1 MVATLKPSN
10 PGDFDLVIFDCD
22 GVLVDS
28 EIIGCSAV
36 AEILTQYGVPTE
48 LEYVMRNF
56 LGRPATAVTE
66 EFVQRAGRALPED
79 FVTSWRESLFK
90 RFELE
95 LVAVKG
101 IQDAIEAIPL
111 PYCVASSS
119 DEERLDVSL
128 GKTGLLSLFEGNIFS
143 TTMVKRGKPA
153 PDLFLLAADKMGAKP
168 SRCVVVEDSRS
179 GVQAA
184 KAAGMTAI
192 GFTGGSHYTVLDN
205 TEALREAGADHI
217 LTNAADL
224 PALLKDIS
232 SDGR

>member
-1 MVATLKPSN
+1 MAATLHASN
-10 PGDFDLVIFDCD
+10 SGDFDLVIFDCD

-28 EIIGCSAV
+28 EIIGCGAV
-36 AEILTQYGVPTE
+36 AEVLTQYGVPTE

-56 LGRPATAVTE
+56 LGRPASAVTN
-66 EFVQRAGRALPED
+66 EFVRRAGRALPED
-79 FVTSWRESLFK
+79 FVTNWRESLFK

-95 LVAVKG
+95 LVAVDG
-101 IQDAIEAIPL
+101 IQDAIEAIAL

-119 DEERLDVSL
+119 DEERLDISL
-128 GKTGLLSLFEGNIFS
+128 GKTGLLSLFKGNIFS
-143 TTMVKRGKPA
+143 TTMVKHGKPA
-153 PDLFLLAADKMGAKP
+153 PDLFLFAAGKMGAKP

-205 TEALREAGADHI
+205 TEALRDAGADHI
-217 LTNAADL
+217 LMSAADL